1 MSFPRGQTLTAL
13 PNKQSLNCLVLDS
26 STAQP
31 MSKLMDSH
39 SIKVGCTVTIHMS
52 ECSAVLLKLVF
63 CSMAEVTAHNVL
75 DSTSKIYKK
84 KQ

>member
-26 STAQP
+26 STVQP

-75 DSTSKIYKK
+75 DSTSKIYIK